1 MAEAH
6 VTASAIAA
14 APAQTRPRAKDH
26 VTLIRVATLVALW
39 VLWEAVSAS
48 GLLYQG
54 VVPSSFKI
62 IAALAHEAVSPS
74 FYWNLEFT
82 LLEVLV
88 SMAIGCGAGL
98 VIGLALGANRFA
110 GDAYE
115 CYLQYIAPTPKIVFL
130 PVLLVLFGVGAGSKI
145 GMGALSCF
153 FPMALSVGAGV
164 RLVDPVLLRVGR
176 SFNLTRAQMVRMIYL
191 PALVPPIATG
201 FRIGLGVALIGCLLA
216 ELKMS
221 NRGLGFLIMQYYAQF
236 KMPQMYAV
244 LIVMFLVAVGANR
257 LLARFFRLPGT
268 R

>member
-1 MAEAH
+1 MAEAD
-6 VTASAIAA
+6 VARARP
-14 APAQTRPRAKDH
+14 APRLSTTQIRI
-26 VTLIRVATLVALW
+26 VTLLGLWAAWEVA
-39 VLWEAVSAS
+39 SAS
-48 GLLYQG
+48 GLLYRG

-62 IAALAHEAVSPS
+62 LAALGRELVSPA

-82 LLEVLV
+82 LMEVLV
-88 SMAIGCGAGL
+88 SLAIGCGAGL
-98 VIGLALGANRFA
+98 VVGLALGANRFA

-115 CYLQYIAPTPKIVFL
+115 RYLQYMAPTPKIVFL

-145 GMGALSCF
+145 GMGTLSCF

-176 SFNLTRAQMVRMIYL
+176 SFNLTGAQMVRMIYL

-201 FRIGLGVALIGCLLA
+201 LRIGLGVATIGCLLA

-221 NRGLGFLIMQYYAQF
+221 NRGLGFMIMQYYAQF
-236 KMPQMYAV
+236 RTPQMYAV
-244 LIVMFLVAVGANR
+244 LIVMFVLAVFANGLV
-257 LLARFFRLPGT
+257 ARFFRLRGT

>member
-6 VTASAIAA
+6 VIESA
-14 APAQTRPRAKDH
+14 APATHARRRPRIA
-26 VTLIRVATLVALW
+26 LIRIATLLALW
-39 VLWEAVSAS
+39 AVWEGASAS
-48 GLLYQG
+48 GLLYRG

-62 IAALAHEAVSPS
+62 MGALVHEIVSGT

-88 SMAIGCGAGL
+88 SIAIGCGGG
-98 VIGLALGANRFA
+98 VVVGLALGANRFA
-110 GDAYE
+110 GQAYE
-115 CYLQYIAPTPKIVFL
+115 RYVQYMAPTPKIVFL

-145 GMGALSCF
+145 AMGSLSCF
-153 FPMALSVGAGV
+153 FPMALSVAAGV

-201 FRIGLGVALIGCLLA
+201 LRIGLGVAIIGCLLA

-221 NRGLGFLIMQYYAQF
+221 NRGLGFMIMQYYAQF
-236 KMPQMYAV
+236 RTPQMYAI
-244 LIVMFLVAVGANR
+244 LIVMFAIAVLTNAVVARV
-257 LLARFFRLPGT
+257 FRLRGT
-268 R
+268 S